1 MKAYLPF
8 RRLFLVLLTLTF
20 CFPAW
25 TAAQQIPSP
34 EQFFG
39 HQMGADRQL
48 ARWDKLVEYYD
59 MIGERSDRVQVVH
72 MGPSTL
78 GNPFLSIFV
87 SSPENLANLDEIKRM
102 NAILQDPREHS
113 QAEIDNAIENS
124 KVVFVQSYGLHS
136 TEVAG
141 SQSAAEVMYDFAT
154 RDDDGINEILD
165 NTVSILIPAFNPD
178 GNIIVTDWYNRW
190 VGTEYEGSGPP
201 ELYHHFIGHDNNRD
215 AFMQNTIESY
225 YGAEILFREW
235 VPQAYIDHHQMG
247 PYTARIYL
255 PPYAEPIRPEGD
267 PLVWREMTW
276 YGAHMA
282 YKMEEAELDGAI
294 GAAIYSGWGHFGFH
308 WITPFH
314 NIAGMLTESASARL
328 ATPLYVHPDQLGGSR
343 QLPEYAEQTTFPSP
357 WPGGW
362 WHVRDIVDRQ
372 IIATFSPLELA
383 AKNRETVLRNAYN
396 KASRQTRRG
405 MEGATKAY
413 VISADQHDPLTMMK
427 MVNKLLLQ
435 GITVERS
442 DVGFTHER
450 YVYDAGSYVV
460 SMAQPKRGLI
470 RWLLGQTYYPDNSF
484 TRDRDG
490 SPIRPYDMSG
500 DVISEFMGV
509 DVDPVG
515 TAIEAPLTV
524 VRDLVEPRGE
534 VSLGQHGY
542 VIDGALNDAFTAVNL
557 LFDAGANVW
566 RVDQDGAGVKAG
578 DFIVGAGTAAATIRE
593 IATETGVDF
602 MSLDTDASGVSHPL
616 SRQRIGM
623 YQRYY
628 GGNMDEGWTRL
639 LLEDFEF
646 EYTSLFDRHILEGD
660 LHEKWDVIVLPADS
674 KDMMTGM
681 REGGGGRGGDPN
693 QTPPEYRSGFGQAGI
708 DELEAFVENGG
719 TLVTFAQAGDL
730 PIDEFELPI
739 RNAVKGMWGNEFWA
753 PGSTLKVDVDTSSPF
768 AYGMPENALATYLA
782 GGQVYETVAGARSSD
797 VHRIVTYIDRDILQS
812 GWLLGE
818 EAIADK
824 AAVVS
829 VEHGE
834 GTVLLIG
841 FRAQHRA
848 QTHGTFKLFFNALVN
863 GRIHVGVAAAG

>member
-255 PPYAEPIRPEGD
+255 PPYAEPIQPEGY
-267 PLVWREMTW
+267 PLVWREMAW

-282 YKMEEAELDGAI
+282 
-294 GAAIYSGWGHFGFH
+294 
-308 WITPFH
+308 
-314 NIAGMLTESASARL
+314 
-328 ATPLYVHPDQLGGSR
+328 
-343 QLPEYAEQTTFPSP
+343 
-357 WPGGW
+357 
-362 WHVRDIVDRQ
+362 
-372 IIATFSPLELA
+372 
-383 AKNRETVLRNAYN
+383 
-396 KASRQTRRG
+396 
-405 MEGATKAY
+405 
-413 VISADQHDPLTMMK
+413 
-427 MVNKLLLQ
+427 
-435 GITVERS
+435 
-442 DVGFTHER
+442 
-450 YVYDAGSYVV
+450 
-460 SMAQPKRGLI
+460 
-470 RWLLGQTYYPDNSF
+470 
-484 TRDRDG
+484 
-490 SPIRPYDMSG
+490 
-500 DVISEFMGV
+500 
-509 DVDPVG
+509 
-515 TAIEAPLTV
+515 
-524 VRDLVEPRGE
+524 
-534 VSLGQHGY
+534 
-542 VIDGALNDAFTAVNL
+542 
-557 LFDAGANVW
+557 
-566 RVDQDGAGVKAG
+566 
-578 DFIVGAGTAAATIRE
+578 
-593 IATETGVDF
+593 
-602 MSLDTDASGVSHPL
+602 
-616 SRQRIGM
+616 
-623 YQRYY
+623 
-628 GGNMDEGWTRL
+628 
-639 LLEDFEF
+639 
-646 EYTSLFDRHILEGD
+646 
-660 LHEKWDVIVLPADS
+660 
-674 KDMMTGM
+674 
-681 REGGGGRGGDPN
+681 
-693 QTPPEYRSGFGQAGI
+693 
-708 DELEAFVENGG
+708 
-719 TLVTFAQAGDL
+719 
-730 PIDEFELPI
+730 
-739 RNAVKGMWGNEFWA
+739 
-753 PGSTLKVDVDTSSPF
+753 
-768 AYGMPENALATYLA
+768 
-782 GGQVYETVAGARSSD
+782 
-797 VHRIVTYIDRDILQS
+797 
-812 GWLLGE
+812 
-818 EAIADK
+818 
-824 AAVVS
+824 
-829 VEHGE
+829 
-834 GTVLLIG
+834 
-841 FRAQHRA
+841 
-848 QTHGTFKLFFNALVN
+848 
-863 GRIHVGVAAAG
+863 